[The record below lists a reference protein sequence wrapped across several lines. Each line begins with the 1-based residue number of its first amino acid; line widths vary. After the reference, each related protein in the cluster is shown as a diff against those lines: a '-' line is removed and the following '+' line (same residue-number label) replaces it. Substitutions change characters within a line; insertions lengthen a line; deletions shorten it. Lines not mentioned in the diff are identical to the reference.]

1 MLEKSFY
8 TFATERI
15 ITHII
20 ISRTANNF
28 GVRNEKPRME
38 KKNENTF
45 VLFNLLVR
53 GNKKKNINTPMYVK
67 KKTLPNYE
75 NENRLI
81 NDKILSSAVKQNI
94 IIVV

>member
-15 ITHII
+15 ITHVI

-53 GNKKKNINTPMYVK
+53 GNKKKILIHQCTLK
-67 KKTLPNYE
+67 KKLYRIMKT
-75 NENRLI
+75 
-81 NDKILSSAVKQNI
+81 KID
-94 IIVV
+94 